1 MVILALM
8 ALSLAAKGI
17 VNVNL
22 ISIMDQVLL
31 RKSLLLETQANR
43 IKTHSVQQIEVSRV
57 NQSNKQDR
65 GSLNIG
71 ILHTT

>member
-22 ISIMDQVLL
+22 ISIMDQVLI

-65 GSLNIG
+65 GSLNTG